1 MVNLNQSINAY
12 KNYVR
17 EERKF
22 HGSMTPKEYGIQII
36 KRGRKNGKTK
46 CYGRIKRKYQLLSI
60 LWQ

>member
-22 HGSMTPKEYGIQII
+22 HGSMTPKEYTDYEKGKKKWKDKMIW
-36 KRGRKNGKTK
+36 KN
-46 CYGRIKRKYQLLSI
+46 
-60 LWQ
+60 

>member
-22 HGSMTPKEYGIQII
+22 HGYDT
-36 KRGRKNGKTK
+36 KRIWYTDYEKGKKKWKDKMIWKN
-46 CYGRIKRKYQLLSI
+46 
-60 LWQ
+60 

>member
-22 HGSMTPKEYGIQII
+22 HGSMTPKEYGIQIM
-36 KRGRKNGKTK
+36 KRNCRNEKKEKKKWKDKMIWKN
-46 CYGRIKRKYQLLSI
+46 
-60 LWQ
+60 

>member
-22 HGSMTPKEYGIQII
+22 HGSMTPKRIWYTDYEKEKKKWKDKMIW
-36 KRGRKNGKTK
+36 KN
-46 CYGRIKRKYQLLSI
+46 
-60 LWQ
+60 

>member
-22 HGSMTPKEYGIQII
+22 HGSMTPKEYGIQIM
-36 KRGRKNGKTK
+36 KQCHLVSN
-46 CYGRIKRKYQLLSI
+46 QDMLDLL
-60 LWQ
+60 LDRALVMLLLP

>member
-22 HGSMTPKEYGIQII
+22 HGSMTPKEYGIQIM
-36 KRGRKNGKTK
+36 KRRRKNGKPNKIEKNMQGT
-46 CYGRIKRKYQLLSI
+46 INSTLF
-60 LWQ
+60 